1 MLAVYCISLLV
12 CTLVYLGVLDM
23 TNTVEYEN
31 RYNEDKKRSWK
42 VTKWY
47 VIAIAVITIYF
58 FCIA

>member
-23 TNTVEYEN
+23 TNKVEYEN
-31 RYNEDKKRSWK
+31 RYNEDKNRSWK

-47 VIAIAVITIYF
+47 VIAMAVITIYF